1 VTRPDASAPTRVAV
15 VASTFGVGG
24 AERVTA
30 DVLRR
35 LDRTRFHT
43 ELFFLHDA
51 GVVGRE
57 LFADGFGGSE
67 RLAKRRRD
75 RTAVV
80 RLLAHFRSFRPH
92 LVFCLDHHDAM
103 TAGRLAGL
111 ATGAR
116 AMVVASHATRL
127 VGRRRLFDVTDRLL
141 MEFTRRVIAVSW
153 THAQHL
159 RDREGVERERIAV
172 IENGVDLAA
181 WPPASQSIRLAAR
194 ADLGL
199 DEATPVVSMVAG
211 MRPEKAHDVLLTA
224 VARMK
229 RDGRR
234 VRVLLAGDGER
245 RGALEALA
253 VSLGIRADIEFLGVR
268 RDVAR
273 LLHASDVV
281 VLPSVVEALPMALLE
296 AMAAGTPVIASAV
309 GSVPELVRSGET
321 GLLIPPADEESL
333 AGAIEYILE
342 DGARADRMRTQARQ
356 LVAARYSIDGTA
368 ARYRDLFD
376 DVMAA

>member
-1 VTRPDASAPTRVAV
+1 MTPESTRARVAV

-35 LDRTRFHT
+35 LDRDRFDI
-43 ELFFLHDA
+43 ELYFLHDA

-67 RLAKRRRD
+67 RLAKGRRD
-75 RTAVV
+75 RWALI

-92 LVFCLDHHDAM
+92 LVFCMDHHDAM

-111 ATGAR
+111 AAGAR
-116 AMVVASHATRL
+116 AMIVASHATSL
-127 VGRRRLFDVTDRLL
+127 VGRRRLFDLSDRLL
-141 MEFTRRVIAVSW
+141 MEFTRRVIAVSR

-181 WPPASQSIRLAAR
+181 WPAVSEASRHAAR
-194 ADLGL
+194 AALGL
-199 DEATPVVSMVAG
+199 DAAVPVVLMVAG
-211 MRPEKAHDVLLTA
+211 MRPEKAHDVLLAA
-224 VARMK
+224 VARLR
-229 RDGRR
+229 RDQRR
-234 VRVLLAGDGER
+234 VHVLLAGDGER
-245 RGALEALA
+245 REALEALA
-253 VSLGIRADIEFLGVR
+253 VSLGIRADVEFLGVR

-281 VLPSVVEALPMALLE
+281 VLPSLVEALPMALLE

-309 GSVPELVRSGET
+309 GSIPEFVRSGET

-333 AGAIEYILE
+333 AEQIGYILS
-342 DGARADRMRTQARQ
+342 DGARADRMRTQARE

-368 ARYRDLFD
+368 ARYQDLFE